1 MDWKFLCFSDHDE
14 EDQHAANA
22 KCKNWYKKFVKD
34 KKGNYFFVSQKNE
47 IFFFFDTWLYFC
59 CYAITKIYQKYT
71 ITLYSK
77 QCPKQNFDVA
87 RKTIFCRNKKFEV
100 AQDVIWCR
108 QKQVD
113 VARKFFLRQTKKSWC
128 CMKKCLMSTKTRWC
142 CIKFFFLCSK
152 KLLIFPERRAI

>member
-87 RKTIFCRNKKFEV
+87 RKTIFCRNKTSSGVDKNKLMLHENFFYV
-100 AQDVIWCR
+100 K
-108 QKQVD
+108 QKKVD
-113 VARKFFLRQTKKSWC
+113 VARKSV
-128 CMKKCLMSTKTRWC
+128 
-142 CIKFFFLCSK
+142 
-152 KLLIFPERRAI
+152 